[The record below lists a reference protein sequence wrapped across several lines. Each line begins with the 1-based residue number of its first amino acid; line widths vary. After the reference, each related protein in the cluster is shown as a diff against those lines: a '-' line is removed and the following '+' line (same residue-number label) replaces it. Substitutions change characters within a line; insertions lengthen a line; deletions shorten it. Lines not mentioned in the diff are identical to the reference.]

1 MTVMLERY
9 KYFQNRVAKAAQEL
23 ESSAAHLKCIERDLR
38 ARVQMF
44 VVGKT
49 VTLVFE
55 GRTLKCVKNSHNR
68 YRVTENKKV
77 ISSDY
82 LGSIRDLQL
91 QFATG
96 EMV

>member
-1 MTVMLERY
+1 MTEMLKRY
-9 KYFQNRVAKAAQEL
+9 KYFQNRVAKASQEL

-38 ARVQMF
+38 GCVQMF

-49 VTLVFE
+49 VTLVFGDRE
-55 GRTLKCVKNSHNR
+55 LKCVENMHRR